1 MKKHWLTILILIL
14 LACGAMAQDRQLTQ
28 EQRIIAMTIL
38 GEARGEG
45 EAGMYAVG
53 CIIAQ
58 RSIAWG
64 KTPRQVCLKKWQFSC
79 WNPNDPNKAKL
90 PSLLNTPQGAYAK
103 RLAVNLKQLQ
113 RSYINNADHYC
124 TLSSN
129 PFWSYKT
136 VIKNGKKING
146 TNAEEST
153 SWQVNNM
160 IDTLF
165 HAERKE
171 QYAAS
176 ISQSYQVNEP
186 WLPSHWLE
194 RRKQ

>member
-1 MKKHWLTILILIL
+1 MKKHWLTIVILIL
-14 LACGAMAQDRQLTQ
+14 LACAAMAQDKQLTQ

-64 KTPRQVCLKKWQFSC
+64 KTPTQVCLKKWQFSC
-79 WNPNDPNKAKL
+79 WNPNDPNKTKL

-136 VIKNGKKING
+136 VTKNGKKIKTPIKPIKVIGNHKFYKLRWK
-146 TNAEEST
+146 T
-153 SWQVNNM
+153 
-160 IDTLF
+160 
-165 HAERKE
+165 
-171 QYAAS
+171 
-176 ISQSYQVNEP
+176 
-186 WLPSHWLE
+186 
-194 RRKQ
+194 

>member
-1 MKKHWLTILILIL
+1 MANTLGSMKKHWLTILILIL
-14 LACGAMAQDRQLTQ
+14 IACAAMAQDRQLTQ

-64 KTPRQVCLKKWQFSC
+64 KTPTQVCLKKWQFSC

-113 RSYINNADHYC
+113 RSYTNNADHYC

-136 VIKNGKKING
+136 VTKNGKKIKTPIKPIKVMRVNG
-146 TNAEEST
+146 
-153 SWQVNNM
+153 
-160 IDTLF
+160 
-165 HAERKE
+165 
-171 QYAAS
+171 
-176 ISQSYQVNEP
+176 
-186 WLPSHWLE
+186 LPQM
-194 RRKQ
+194 K